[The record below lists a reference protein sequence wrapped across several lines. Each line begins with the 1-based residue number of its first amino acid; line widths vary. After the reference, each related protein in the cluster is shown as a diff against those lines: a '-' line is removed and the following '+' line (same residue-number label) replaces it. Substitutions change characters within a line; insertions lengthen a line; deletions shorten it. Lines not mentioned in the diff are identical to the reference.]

1 MSVVEDAEKSQPSY
15 TACRVPNGGVML
27 ENSLA
32 VPQKAKHRVAN
43 PMATILLPDIYPR
56 EMKTYVYTKMYKT

>member
-1 MSVVEDAEKSQPSY
+1 MSVVEDVEKSQPSY
-15 TACRVPNGGVML
+15 TAGRGPNGGVTL
-27 ENSLA
+27 ENSRA

-43 PMATILLPDIYPR
+43 TMATILPPDIYPR